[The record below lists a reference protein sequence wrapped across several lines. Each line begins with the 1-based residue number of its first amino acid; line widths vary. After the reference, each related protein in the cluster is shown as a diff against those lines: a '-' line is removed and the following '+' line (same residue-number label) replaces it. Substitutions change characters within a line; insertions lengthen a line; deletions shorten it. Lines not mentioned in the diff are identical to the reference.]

1 MAKAKPEPTKRPSIT
16 DVANLAGV
24 SASAVSKV
32 MRDAYGVSPLMRA
45 KVEDAIKRLGYRP
58 RTGARAMRGQS
69 KLIGVEIPQLGN
81 EFFTQ
86 IISGAQE
93 RLFNTGYQLVVVP
106 MNQSDSSVDSLHAL
120 VDHQVDGILAI
131 APDVPPKELSRIAR
145 YTPFV
150 LLGRH
155 DITGDYDTV
164 VGDDVTGTILA
175 LEHLVSLGHTKI
187 AHVTLIPPLDLPD
200 ARQPHTIRKA
210 TYIKFMQDHDLEPRV
225 VICEP
230 DESGAHRA
238 TMVLM
243 ASEDLPTA
251 IFAGH
256 DDIAIGVLQ
265 AIMESGHRP
274 GEIALIGYDD
284 IDLAAHP
291 LIGLTTIRQFGA
303 QMGRKAVD
311 LLLERI
317 EDGRDS
323 ANQLT
328 ITPKLVTRGSSGSH
342 I

>member
-1 MAKAKPEPTKRPSIT
+1 
-16 DVANLAGV
+16 
-24 SASAVSKV
+24 
-32 MRDAYGVSPLMRA
+32 
-45 KVEDAIKRLGYRP
+45 
-58 RTGARAMRGQS
+58 
-69 KLIGVEIPQLGN
+69 
-81 EFFTQ
+81 
-86 IISGAQE
+86 
-93 RLFNTGYQLVVVP
+93 
-106 MNQSDSSVDSLHAL
+106 
-120 VDHQVDGILAI
+120 
-131 APDVPPKELSRIAR
+131 
-145 YTPFV
+145 
-150 LLGRH
+150 
-155 DITGDYDTV
+155 
-164 VGDDVTGTILA
+164 
-175 LEHLVSLGHTKI
+175 
-187 AHVTLIPPLDLPD
+187 
-200 ARQPHTIRKA
+200 
-210 TYIKFMQDHDLEPRV
+210 
-225 VICEP
+225 
-230 DESGAHRA
+230 
-238 TMVLM
+238 MVLM

>member
-45 KVEDAIKRLGYRP
+45 KVEDAIKKLGYRP

-86 IISGAQE
+86 IIAGAQE

-131 APDVPPKELSRIAR
+131 APDVSPKELSRIAR

-164 VGDDVTGTILA
+164 VGDDVAGTLAA
-175 LEHLVSLGHTKI
+175 LEHLYSLGHRKI

-210 TYIKFMQDHDLEPRV
+210 TYLQFMQEHGLEPQIA
-225 VICEP
+225 ICEP
-230 DESGAHRA
+230 DESGAYNA
-238 TMVLM
+238 TLGILQGNNV
-243 ASEDLPTA
+243 PTA

-256 DDIAIGVLQ
+256 DDIAIGALQ
-265 AIMESGHRP
+265 AIIEGGFRP
-274 GEIALIGYDD
+274 GEIALVGYDD

-291 LIGLTTIRQFGA
+291 LIGLTTIRQFGK

-328 ITPKLVTRGSSGSH
+328 ITPKLVTRLSSGSH
-342 I
+342 V